1 MDDDSDFDDE
11 QLESPLSSQGGMNS
25 GDGVVDDHKRHA
37 RAQHN
42 ALERRRRDNIKDM
55 YTSLKDAVPDMQNE
69 RASRAVILRRAIEVI
84 EEKQQQ
90 QAELQADCDRLRNET
105 AELEREIRML
115 KGNLPKLHET
125 QKTLP
130 NLISP
135 ISAQPTS
142 VSTVMKAQQGELRS
156 EIGGKEARMG

>member
-1 MDDDSDFDDE
+1 MDDESDYDDE
-11 QLESPLSSQGGMNS
+11 QESPLSSQGGTGS
-25 GDGVVDDHKRHA
+25 ADGVVDDHKRHA

-90 QAELQADCDRLRNET
+90 RAELQADCDRLRSET
-105 AELEREIRML
+105 AELERE
-115 KGNLPKLHET
+115 E
-125 QKTLP
+125 Q
-130 NLISP
+130 
-135 ISAQPTS
+135 
-142 VSTVMKAQQGELRS
+142 
-156 EIGGKEARMG
+156 

>member
-11 QLESPLSSQGGMNS
+11 QLESPLSSQGGMGS
-25 GDGVVDDHKRHA
+25 VDGVVDDHKRHA

-90 QAELQADCDRLRNET
+90 RAELQANCDRLRSET
-105 AELEREIRML
+105 AELEREIRMI
-115 KGNLPKLHET
+115 KENLSKPPET
-125 QKTLP
+125 HLFEHSRS
-130 NLISP
+130 NLIYPKSP
-135 ISAQPTS
+135 QPTS
-142 VSTVMKAQQGELRS
+142 VSAIMKTEQGN
-156 EIGGKEARMG
+156 

>member
-1 MDDDSDFDDE
+1 
-11 QLESPLSSQGGMNS
+11 MNS
-25 GDGVVDDHKRHA
+25 VDGVVDDHKRHA

-105 AELEREIRML
+105 AELEREVRNEALL
-115 KGNLPKLHET
+115 KNR
-125 QKTLP
+125 
-130 NLISP
+130 
-135 ISAQPTS
+135 SAS
-142 VSTVMKAQQGELRS
+142 SCLSDKNA
-156 EIGGKEARMG
+156 

>member
-11 QLESPLSSQGGMNS
+11 QMESPLSSQGGPNS
-25 GDGVVDDHKRHA
+25 VDGVVDDHKRHA

-69 RASRAVILRRAIEVI
+69 RASRAVILRRAIEAI

-90 QAELQADCDRLRNET
+90 RAELQANCDRLRSET
-105 AELEREIRML
+105 AELEREIRMI
-115 KGNLPKLHET
+115 KENLAKPPET
-125 QKTLP
+125 HLFDH
-130 NLISP
+130 NRSSLICSPQP
-135 ISAQPTS
+135 ISTS
-142 VSTVMKAQQGELRS
+142 AVLRADQKS
-156 EIGGKEARMG
+156 